1 MITQIGFNPWVY
13 DTDGD
18 CYISQSELLAAFSD
32 YGHGIITN
40 EQELQVAALYENHT
54 KNPACGGG
62 GAKVFTIKDYYY
74 YPANSMISALYAA
87 PIYVDG
93 DLFKQSA
100 EIYAATVKTTV
111 APYSGLWAAY
121 RRVEI
126 STIGY
131 QNGSVSEQ
139 LLTSDVW
146 SPGASTA
153 HGKYV
158 TISPFIYG
166 IGLNLFPINI
176 TVTPPYPE
184 NVGFDITIQL
194 SILWR

>member
-1 MITQIGFNPWVY
+1 MITQIGFDPWVY

-18 CYISQSELLAAFSD
+18 CYISTSERDQAIADWQS
-32 YGHGIITN
+32 GKITMSN
-40 EQELQVAALYENHT
+40 AQAVVNLWNQHT

-100 EIYAATVKTTV
+100 EIYVATVKTTV

-146 SPGASTA
+146 SPGASA
-153 HGKYV
+153 PHEKYV

-194 SILWR
+194 NILWR